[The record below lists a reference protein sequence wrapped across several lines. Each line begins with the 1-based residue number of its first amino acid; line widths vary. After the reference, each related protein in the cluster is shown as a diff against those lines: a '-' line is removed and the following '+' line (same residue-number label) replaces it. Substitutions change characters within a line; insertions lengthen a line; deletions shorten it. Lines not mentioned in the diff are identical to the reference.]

1 MGKILYIRLDSSP
14 LPEACDEIIVK
25 DFNLESY
32 FCALLG
38 RRLLED
44 AGQGGVI
51 PYPGRLVTD
60 FEKADKEAYREIIR
74 QWEGILASSL
84 ISQQEE
90 DKNYE
95 IELPVSYVQWLSRNE
110 FYEYF
115 KFSKVS
121 QKAVLSTQVI
131 YEIIHSV
138 LLKKILYFLRGHAGN
153 VKYITFSIDNIGEQ
167 SYAKHLIEAYDIEV
181 VTLRRSCIFLPYDWV
196 GTSNTSAVLKRGTVS
211 QCFVYGRKGMLECD
225 YDDYSTFVNGYVCVR
240 KGDKWGAIN
249 EEGIEVIPCMY
260 DRIVFFHTETS
271 SRYLLARASLN
282 NRYGVINIK
291 NETLIP
297 FEYEDIKSFDEK
309 YAWAKFRGKWGTID
323 IHNEVR
329 IPFKYECWGSAYGDY
344 YAIEANSKKGLIR
357 NDGSEYL
364 PCIFI
369 SINYNSQLSH
379 TIVYNKVGEY
389 YMKDV
394 ATFYIRY
401 GYLRYYSVW
410 PFRNGMAI
418 VRYPNRYGGKYGFI
432 NESGD
437 EVVRAQYEGLYDFN
451 DAGLAG
457 VCKNGKYGMIDKS
470 GKPIVPFI
478 YEYISGYD
486 ADLMFAKKEGKY
498 GYLNNKGVEVIPF
511 IYDDAGS
518 FDKEGVARVVFNG
531 EKMCIDKKG
540 EILFRNLSYDSI
552 DDFYCGVA
560 VVHKNGEIGLI
571 DRYGKEIWPCSYSC
585 DGYVNRIYLNDFLI
599 VSKEKK
605 YGILN
610 LDGKELIPCILDD
623 ISPFSGEGENF
634 QRYGVIKRNDKYA
647 LIEITKDRKDIV
659 IL

>member
-14 LPEACDEIIVK
+14 LPEAYDEIIVK

-74 QWEGILASSL
+74 QWEGILASLL
-84 ISQQEE
+84 ISQQEAG
-90 DKNYE
+90 KNYE
-95 IELPVSYVQWLSRNE
+95 IELPVSYVQWLSRDE
-110 FYEYF
+110 FYECF
-115 KFSKVS
+115 KLSKVS
-121 QKAVLSTQVI
+121 PKAVLSTQAV
-131 YEIIHSV
+131 YEIVYSV

-167 SYAKHLIEAYDIEV
+167 SYAKRLIDACDIEV
-181 VTLRRSCIFLPYDWV
+181 VTLRRSCIFLPYDKIE
-196 GTSNTSAVLKRGTVS
+196 TSNTSAILKRGTVS

-225 YDDYSTFVNGYVCVR
+225 YDEYSTFANGYARVR
-240 KGDKWGAIN
+240 IGDKWGAIN

-260 DRIVFFHTETS
+260 DHIGSFYTETS
-271 SRYLLARASLN
+271 SKYLVAWASLN
-282 NRYGVINIK
+282 NRYGVINTK

-297 FEYEDIKSFDEK
+297 FEYEDINSFDGK

-329 IPFKYECWGSAYGDY
+329 IPFIYDFWGSAYGDY
-344 YAIEANSKKGLIR
+344 YVVEFNSKKGIIR
-357 NDGSEYL
+357 NDGNEYL
-364 PCIFI
+364 PCIFSRI
-369 SINYNSQLSH
+369 DCDSQLSH
-379 TIVYNKVGEY
+379 TIVYSNTIIYVQE
-389 YMKDV
+389 V
-394 ATFYIRY
+394 ATFYKRY
-401 GYLRYYSVW
+401 GYLRYNIIR
-410 PFRNGMAI
+410 PFYNGMAI
-418 VRYPNRYGGKYGFI
+418 VRHLTRHGGKYGFI

-437 EVVRAQYEGLYDFN
+437 EVVSAQYDRQPENFN
-451 DAGLAG
+451 KAGLAC

-470 GKPIVPFI
+470 GKQIVPFI

-486 ADLMFAKKEGKY
+486 ADLMLAKKEGKY
-498 GYLNNKGVEVIPF
+498 GYLNNKGEEVIPF
-511 IYDDAGS
+511 IYDDADS

-634 QRYGVIKRNDKYA
+634 KRYGIIKRNNKYA